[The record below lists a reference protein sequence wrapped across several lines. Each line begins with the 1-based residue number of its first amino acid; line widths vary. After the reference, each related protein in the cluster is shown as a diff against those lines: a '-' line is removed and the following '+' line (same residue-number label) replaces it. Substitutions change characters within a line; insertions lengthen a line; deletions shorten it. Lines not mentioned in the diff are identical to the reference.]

1 MKTVA
6 VFVLVFSMNLRT
18 RCMSSLLFSLPEANG
33 WRQLQGLFDKTLL
46 VMAGPVNLKL

>member
-1 MKTVA
+1 
-6 VFVLVFSMNLRT
+6 
-18 RCMSSLLFSLPEANG
+18 MSSLLFSLPEANG